1 MTDAEA
7 FMPALQGTEVV
18 LADFILFLFLERD
31 LLIEAL
37 TGILHPSSLP
47 NSESP

>member
-18 LADFILFLFLERD
+18 LADFILSLERD